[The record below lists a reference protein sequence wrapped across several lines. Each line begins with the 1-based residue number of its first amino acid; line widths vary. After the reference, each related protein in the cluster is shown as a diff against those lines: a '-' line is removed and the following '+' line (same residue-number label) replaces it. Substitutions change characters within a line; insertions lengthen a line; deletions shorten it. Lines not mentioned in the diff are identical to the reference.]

1 MLGANGVGKST
12 LIKLILGELEPDE
25 GKIKLNE
32 GARTA
37 CFTQH
42 HQDLLELDK
51 TPVELL
57 QKIFADRNV
66 KDQEA
71 RNHLGALGI
80 KGDLALQ
87 KIELLSGGQKSRVS
101 FAILTFLKPHLII
114 MDEPTNH
121 LDLDTIEALLNALNS
136 FVGGVILVSHDQYFL
151 NKAVT
156 EFWGINAEGKLKV
169 FNDID
174 EAKSWSYKM
183 PDEDEDEAAHKRK
196 KKQKNKS
203 NVNVFRK
210 VKDIKLHHM

>member
-1 MLGANGVGKST
+1 MFVLFINKSKKSDDAVRDDDKKEDRPYLLSDVSAHCDFKSRVGMLGENGVGKST
-12 LIKLILGELEPDE
+12 LIKLILGEMEPDE
-25 GKIKLNE
+25 GKVKLNE

-121 LDLDTIEALLNALNS
+121 LDLDTIEALLTALNS
-136 FVGGVILVSHDQYFL
+136 FSGGVILVSHDQYFF
-151 NKAVT
+151 K
-156 EFWGINAEGKLKV
+156 
-169 FNDID
+169 
-174 EAKSWSYKM
+174 
-183 PDEDEDEAAHKRK
+183 
-196 KKQKNKS
+196 
-203 NVNVFRK
+203 
-210 VKDIKLHHM
+210 

>member
-1 MLGANGVGKST
+1 
-12 LIKLILGELEPDE
+12 
-25 GKIKLNE
+25 
-32 GARTA
+32 
-37 CFTQH
+37 
-42 HQDLLELDK
+42 
-51 TPVELL
+51 
-57 QKIFADRNV
+57 
-66 KDQEA
+66 
-71 RNHLGALGI
+71 LGALGI

-121 LDLDTIEALLNALNS
+121 LDLDTIEALLGALNS

-183 PDEDEDEAAHKRK
+183 PDDDEDEATHKRK
-196 KKQKNKS
+196 KKTKKQ
-203 NVNVFRK
+203 VERERR
-210 VKDIKLHHM
+210 